1 MIKPLLV
8 YSAPLMT
15 ESGYG
20 HKSRAIAKALIATK
34 SDEYEIMFLPQRWG
48 NTSWI
53 DVDDEQITSRINQS
67 GQLPKQ
73 PDVWIMDTISSEFIP
88 VGKYNIGICSG
99 IETTICDPSWIEGN
113 NKMNLVLT
121 SSEHS
126 KNVFKNS
133 RFEQRDQRNGQTVGI
148 IENKVPI
155 EVLSESLDL
164 KVFFKFLPTKDTK
177 LVEKI
182 DLLVNEPFIFLMV
195 GHWIHNGH
203 SLEILGEDRKNVG
216 LLIKI
221 FLETFKNK
229 PNPPALLLKTS
240 GSNSSTIDKEEILK
254 RIDDIR
260 KTVKGTLPNIY
271 LLHGELEDQ
280 QMNELYNHPKV
291 KAMVSITKGEGF
303 GRPLLEFS
311 ITQKPI
317 ITTNWSGHLDFL
329 KPEFTTLLPGT
340 MKNVHPAAVVKNI
353 ILPESEWF
361 NVDTVSVGMALTDM
375 YKNYKNYEVNGKR
388 QAHFSKTNFS
398 QEKMEEK
405 LKVILDTYL
414 PKIPKF
420 VPLTIS
426 KINLPTLNKE

>member
-182 DLLVNEPFIFLMV
+182 DLLVNEPFIF
-195 GHWIHNGH
+195 
-203 SLEILGEDRKNVG
+203 
-216 LLIKI
+216 
-221 FLETFKNK
+221 
-229 PNPPALLLKTS
+229 
-240 GSNSSTIDKEEILK
+240 
-254 RIDDIR
+254 
-260 KTVKGTLPNIY
+260 
-271 LLHGELEDQ
+271 
-280 QMNELYNHPKV
+280 
-291 KAMVSITKGEGF
+291 
-303 GRPLLEFS
+303 
-311 ITQKPI
+311 
-317 ITTNWSGHLDFL
+317 
-329 KPEFTTLLPGT
+329 
-340 MKNVHPAAVVKNI
+340 
-353 ILPESEWF
+353 
-361 NVDTVSVGMALTDM
+361 
-375 YKNYKNYEVNGKR
+375 
-388 QAHFSKTNFS
+388 
-398 QEKMEEK
+398 
-405 LKVILDTYL
+405 
-414 PKIPKF
+414 
-420 VPLTIS
+420 
-426 KINLPTLNKE
+426 